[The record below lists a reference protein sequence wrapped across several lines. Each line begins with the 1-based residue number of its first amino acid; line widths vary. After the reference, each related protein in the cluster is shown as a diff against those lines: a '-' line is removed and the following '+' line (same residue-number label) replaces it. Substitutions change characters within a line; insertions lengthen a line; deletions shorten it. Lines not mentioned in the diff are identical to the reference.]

1 MKCTLTA
8 IVLLVIL
15 AGCSAFRPA
24 VGDPVAGDESVKRTE
39 AVEADP
45 VKMNDKIIVSREI
58 KSAHADKISFSIS
71 DLEVVEKNNG
81 VLISLNYKGDDPNS
95 NISSFFSGDSFFN
108 ISFYKGKFS
117 DSIKNYVYNKSVVR
131 SVKFFEFGDSV
142 QITLRLKKDYNS
154 SNITS
159 GKGKIIISV
168 YN

>member
-1 MKCTLTA
+1 MKST
-8 IVLLVIL
+8 VLAAVFMVII
-15 AGCSAFRPA
+15 AGCSTFRPA
-24 VGDPVAGDESVKRTE
+24 VGDPVARDESIKRTKAA
-39 AVEADP
+39 AVDP
-45 VKMNDKIIVSREI
+45 VKMNDKIIVSREK
-58 KSAHADKISFSIS
+58 KSTHADKISFSIS
-71 DLEVVEKNNG
+71 DLEVIEKNNG
-81 VLISLNYKGDDPNS
+81 VMISLNYKGDDPNS

-117 DSIKNYVYNKSVVR
+117 DSIKDFVYNKSVVR

-159 GKGKIIISV
+159 GNGKIIISV

>member
-1 MKCTLTA
+1 MKYTVLAAILT
-8 IVLLVIL
+8 VIL
-15 AGCSAFRPA
+15 AGCSAFRPV
-24 VGDPVAGDESVKRTE
+24 VGDPVARDESIKKTE
-39 AVEADP
+39 AVEVDP
-45 VKMNDKIIVSREI
+45 AKMNDKIIVSSEK
-58 KSAHADKISFSIS
+58 KSTHADKISFSIS

-81 VLISLNYKGDDPNS
+81 VLISLNYKGDDPVS

-154 SNITS
+154 SDISTV
-159 GKGKIIISV
+159 KGKIIISV
-168 YN
+168 FN